1 MESIIIDSPAK
12 INLSLDVIGKREDGY
27 HLLEMIMQTISL
39 YDKVKISKSSEMM
52 VTCSAQGVPCD
63 KSNIAYRAAELM
75 KSRFNIGDNF
85 KIEIEKNIPVAA
97 GLAGGSTNGAAV
109 IKGINELYSLNLSKD
124 DMMEIGLKLG
134 ADVPFFFEGGTCLA
148 EGIGERL
155 TKLSDISCSLV
166 VAKPPIFVSTK
177 YVYQNLKLDE
187 IVVHPNT
194 KRLIEYIKENNI
206 RYLADSMV
214 NVLESVTI
222 KEYPVIQEIKNIML
236 EFGALGSMMSGSG
249 PSVFGIFE
257 DIKDAQKCH
266 NRLRDYIKEVYVV
279 STINKGV

>member
-1 MESIIIDSPAK
+1 MESIIVDSPAK
-12 INLSLDVIGKREDGY
+12 INLSLDVVGKREDGY

-39 YDKVKISKSSEMM
+39 YDKVRISKSSEMM
-52 VTCSAQGVPCD
+52 VTCNAQGVPCD
-63 KSNIAYRAAELM
+63 KSNIVYKAAELM
-75 KSRFNIGDNF
+75 KNRYNIDENF

-109 IKGINELYSLNLSKD
+109 IKGINELYSLNVSKD
-124 DMMEIGLKLG
+124 EMMEIGLKLG

-148 EGIGERL
+148 EGIGEKL
-155 TKLSDISCSLV
+155 TKLSDVSCSIV

-187 IVVHPNT
+187 IVIHPNT

-206 RYLADSMV
+206 RHLADSMV

-279 STINKGV
+279 NTTNKGV

>member
-1 MESIIIDSPAK
+1 MGNIIIDSPAK

-39 YDKVKISKSSEMM
+39 YDKVKISKSSDMII
-52 VTCSAQGVPCD
+52 TCNAQGVPCD

-75 KSRFNIGDNF
+75 KNRFNIEDNF

-109 IKGINELYSLNLSKD
+109 IKGISELYSLNLSKD
-124 DMMEIGLKLG
+124 EMMDIGLKLG

-148 EGIGERL
+148 EGIGEKL
-155 TKLSDISCSLV
+155 TKLSDISCPLV

-222 KEYPVIQEIKNIML
+222 KEYPIIQEIKNIML

-257 DIKDAQKCH
+257 SVKDAQKCH

>member
-1 MESIIIDSPAK
+1 M
-12 INLSLDVIGKREDGY
+12 
-27 HLLEMIMQTISL
+27 
-39 YDKVKISKSSEMM
+39 
-52 VTCSAQGVPCD
+52 AQ
-63 KSNIAYRAAELM
+63 R
-75 KSRFNIGDNF
+75 
-85 KIEIEKNIPVAA
+85 
-97 GLAGGSTNGAAV
+97 V

-124 DMMEIGLKLG
+124 EMMEIGLKLG

>member
-1 MESIIIDSPAK
+1 MESIVIDSPAK

-279 STINKGV
+279 NTINKGV

>member
-1 MESIIIDSPAK
+1 MIIDSPAK